1 MTGIVILG
9 AGPAGAAVAL
19 GLRRL
24 GHEVTLVSEWRRFA
38 ALEGVSTRVLDALRG
53 AGLQQAL
60 AQALLPSRRQV
71 SWNGQE
77 HEQNIEF
84 LLDRPSFDRGLREDL
99 RHAGVQLIEGR
110 VLAVQRVTG
119 GHRIE
124 IDGRVALLAGFLV
137 EARGRQA
144 PALGKGL
151 RGPETV
157 SLLNR
162 WQGAPGSTASAVES
176 LEDGWAWMA
185 RRADGQ
191 CYWQWTVDV
200 ASADLPGKAQL
211 LEYCRQRR
219 GKSALARRFF
229 GQGQVSDLQL
239 HARSS
244 TAILAPQTCG
254 EDWIRVGDAAMAV
267 DPLSGNGIFQ
277 SLSSAL
283 QAPTVI
289 NTLLRKPE
297 RGDLARRFHQQRV
310 EQLFLRFARIGRDF
324 YADELRWVDQPFW
337 LARRQWPDADAA
349 HVEADFAA
357 LRIERAPVLRDGFV
371 DEAEVVVT
379 ADQPLGIWHVQGVEL
394 APLVQRLK
402 LGESADQLFSG
413 LTDEQNRAI
422 RGWLL
427 GQGYRPSPS
436 PSRNVGPPEGIG
448 D

>member
-1 MTGIVILG
+1 MTRIVILG

-19 GLRRL
+19 GLRRQ
-24 GHEVTLVSEWRRFA
+24 GYAVTLISEWRRFA
-38 ALEGVSTRVLDALRG
+38 ALEGVSQRVLEALRG
-53 AGLQQAL
+53 AGLHHGL
-60 AQALLPSRRQV
+60 AQAILPSQRQV
-71 SWNGQE
+71 NWNGQQ
-77 HEQNIEF
+77 HAQNVEF
-84 LLDRPSFDRGLREDL
+84 LLDRPTFDRGLREDL
-99 RHAGVQLIEGR
+99 REAGVELIEGR
-110 VLAVQRVTG
+110 VLSVHSAATE
-119 GHRIE
+119 HRID
-124 IDGRVALLAGFLV
+124 IDGREPLIADFLV

-162 WQGAPGSTASAVES
+162 WQATPGITASAVES
-176 LEDGWAWMA
+176 LADGWAWMA

-200 ASADLPGKAQL
+200 ASAELPGKAQL
-211 LEYCRQRR
+211 LDYCRQRR
-219 GKSALARRFF
+219 QASALAQGFF
-229 GQGQVSDLQL
+229 GGEPEVDLQL

-244 TAILAPQTCG
+244 TAILSPQVCG
-254 EDWIRVGDAAMAV
+254 EHWIRVGDAAMAV

-297 RGDLARRFHQQRV
+297 RTALAQRFHQQRV

-324 YADELRWVDQPFW
+324 YADEQRCQALPFW
-337 LARRQWPDADAA
+337 QARRQWPDAEVA
-349 HVEADFAA
+349 HAEPDFQA

-371 DEAEVVVT
+371 DEAEVVIT

-394 APLVQRLK
+394 APLVRRLRSEPAGQV
-402 LGESADQLFSG
+402 LAG
-413 LTDEQNRAI
+413 LTVEQGRMV

-427 GQGYRPSPS
+427 AQGFKP
-436 PSRNVGPPEGIG
+436 
-448 D
+448 

>member
-1 MTGIVILG
+1 MTMVVVLG

-24 GHEVTLVSEWRRFA
+24 GYAVTLVSEWRRFA
-38 ALEGVSTRVLDALRG
+38 ALEGVSIRVLEALRA
-53 AGLQQAL
+53 AGLHQAL
-60 AQALLPSRRQV
+60 ADATLPSQRQV
-71 SWNGQE
+71 NWNGQQ
-77 HEQNIEF
+77 HAQNIEY

-99 RHAGVQLIEGR
+99 HAAGVVLIEGR
-110 VLAVQRVTG
+110 VLAVQSSTS
-119 GHRIE
+119 GHQVQIE
-124 IDGRVALLAGFLV
+124 GHEVLTADFLV

-162 WQGAPGSTASAVES
+162 WQGAPGHTASAVES
-176 LEDGWAWMA
+176 LADGWAWMA

-200 ASADLPGKAQL
+200 ASAGLPGKAQL

-219 GKSALARRFF
+219 QESAVARAFF
-229 GQGQVSDLQL
+229 GDDPEVDLQL

-244 TAILAPQTCG
+244 TAILSPQVCG
-254 EDWIRVGDAAMAV
+254 ENWIRVGDAAMAV

-297 RGDLARRFHQQRV
+297 RAALAQRFHQQRV

-324 YADELRWVDQPFW
+324 YADEQRWLDQPFW
-337 LARRQWPDADAA
+337 QARRNWPDAEVA
-349 HVEADFAA
+349 HAEADFNA

-371 DEAEVVVT
+371 DEAEVVITV
-379 ADQPLGIWHVQGVEL
+379 DQPLGIWHVQGVEV
-394 APLVQRLK
+394 AVLVRRLRNEPAEQV
-402 LGESADQLFSG
+402 LTG
-413 LTDEQNRAI
+413 LTVEQGRMV
-422 RGWLL
+422 RSWLL
-427 GQGYRPSPS
+427 GQGYKP
-436 PSRNVGPPEGIG
+436 
-448 D
+448 

>member
-1 MTGIVILG
+1 MIVVLG

-24 GHEVTLVSEWRRFA
+24 GYPVTLVSEWRRFA
-38 ALEGVSTRVLDALRG
+38 ALEGVSVRVLDALRG
-53 AGLQQAL
+53 AGLIRAL
-60 AQALLPSRRQV
+60 ADAALPSQRQV
-71 SWNGQE
+71 SWNGQQ
-77 HEQNIEF
+77 HAQNIEF
-84 LLDRPSFDRGLREDL
+84 LLDRPSLDRGLREDL
-99 RHAGVQLIEGR
+99 RLAGVELIEGR
-110 VLAVQRVTG
+110 VLTVHTSAS
-119 GHRIE
+119 GHRVEIE
-124 IDGRVALLAGFLV
+124 GREALVADFLV

-162 WQGAPGSTASAVES
+162 WQGAPGTTASAVES
-176 LEDGWAWMA
+176 LGDGWAWMA

-200 ASADLPGKAQL
+200 ASAELPGKAL
-211 LEYCRQRR
+211 LLDYCRQRR
-219 GKSALARRFF
+219 QGSALAQAFF
-229 GQGQVSDLQL
+229 GAGPERDLQL

-244 TAILAPQTCG
+244 TAILCPQVCG
-254 EDWIRVGDAAMAV
+254 DNWIRVGDAAKAV

-297 RGDLARRFHQQRV
+297 RAGLAQRFHQQRV

-324 YADELRWVDQPFW
+324 YADEQRWPERPFW
-337 LARRQWPDADAA
+337 QARRRWPDAEVA
-349 HVEADFAA
+349 HAEADFAA
-357 LRIERAPVLRDGFV
+357 LRIERAPVLKDGLV
-371 DEAEVVVT
+371 DEAEVVMT

-394 APLVQRLK
+394 APLVRRLQTEPAEQA
-402 LGESADQLFSG
+402 LAG
-413 LTDEQNRAI
+413 LTAEQGRVV
-422 RGWLL
+422 RSWLL
-427 GQGYRPSPS
+427 AQGFKP
-436 PSRNVGPPEGIG
+436 
-448 D
+448 

>member
-1 MTGIVILG
+1 MIVILG

-19 GLRRL
+19 GLRTL
-24 GHEVTLVSEWRRFA
+24 GYAVTLVSEWRRFA
-38 ALEGVSTRVLDALRG
+38 ALEGVSVRVLEALRG
-53 AGLQQAL
+53 AGLHQAL
-60 AQALLPSRRQV
+60 ADAMLPSQRQV
-71 SWNGQE
+71 AWNGQQ
-77 HEQNIEF
+77 HAQNVEF
-84 LLDRPSFDRGLREDL
+84 LVDRPRFDQGLREDL
-99 RHAGVQLIEGR
+99 RRAGVELIEGR
-110 VLAVQRVTG
+110 VLSVQALAT

-124 IDGRVALLAGFLV
+124 MEGREALLADFLV

-162 WQGAPGSTASAVES
+162 WQGTPGSTASAVES

-200 ASADLPGKAQL
+200 ASAQLPGKAQL
-211 LEYCRQRR
+211 LDYCRQRR
-219 GKSALARRFF
+219 HGSALAREFF
-229 GQGQVSDLQL
+229 GLAPEVDLQL

-244 TAILAPQTCG
+244 TAILCPQVCG
-254 EDWIRVGDAAMAV
+254 DNWIRVGDAAMAV

-297 RGDLARRFHQQRV
+297 RAALAQRFHQARV
-310 EQLFLRFARIGRDF
+310 EQLFWRFARIGRDF
-324 YADELRWVDQPFW
+324 YADEQRWLEQPFW
-337 LARRQWPDADAA
+337 KARRQWPDAQPA
-349 HVEADFAA
+349 HAEPDFQA
-357 LRIERAPVLRDGFV
+357 LRIERAPVLKDGYV
-371 DEAEVVVT
+371 DETDVVIT

-394 APLVQRLK
+394 APVVRSLQTEPAEQAL
-402 LGESADQLFSG
+402 AG
-413 LTDEQNRAI
+413 LTVEQGRMV
-422 RGWLL
+422 RSWLL
-427 GQGYRPSPS
+427 AQGFKP
-436 PSRNVGPPEGIG
+436 
-448 D
+448 

>member
-1 MTGIVILG
+1 MTTIVILG

-24 GHEVTLVSEWRRFA
+24 GYAVTLVSEWRRFA
-38 ALEGVSTRVLDALRG
+38 ALEGVSLRVLEALRG
-53 AGLQQAL
+53 AGLRHAL
-60 AQALLPSRRQV
+60 TEAALPSQRQV
-71 SWNGQE
+71 SWNGQQ
-77 HEQNIEF
+77 HAQNVEF
-84 LLDRPSFDRGLREDL
+84 LLDRPTFDRGLRDDL
-99 RHAGVQLIEGR
+99 REAGVELIEGR
-110 VLAVQRVTG
+110 VLSVQTSAT

-124 IDGRVALLAGFLV
+124 IDGKQALSGDFLV

-144 PALGKGL
+144 PTLGKGL

-162 WQGAPGSTASAVES
+162 WQGTPGDTASAVES
-176 LEDGWAWMA
+176 LVDGWAWMA

-200 ASADLPGKAQL
+200 ASAELPTKARL

-219 GKSALARRFF
+219 QASVVAQDFF
-229 GQGQVSDLQL
+229 GDEPETDLQL

-244 TAILAPQTCG
+244 TAILSPQVCG
-254 EDWIRVGDAAMAV
+254 EHWIRIGDAAMAV

-297 RGDLARRFHQQRV
+297 RSALAQRFHQQRV

-324 YADELRWVDQPFW
+324 YADEQRWQDEPFW
-337 LARRQWPDADAA
+337 QARRQWPDAEIA
-349 HVEADFAA
+349 HAEADFNA
-357 LRIERAPVLRDGFV
+357 LRIERAPVLKDGFV
-371 DEAEVVVT
+371 DEAEVVITV
-379 ADQPLGIWHVQGVEL
+379 DQPLGIWHVQGVEL
-394 APLVQRLK
+394 APLVRRLRSEPAEQV
-402 LGESADQLFSG
+402 LAG
-413 LTDEQNRAI
+413 LTAQQGRMV

-427 GQGYRPSPS
+427 AQGFKP
-436 PSRNVGPPEGIG
+436 
-448 D
+448 